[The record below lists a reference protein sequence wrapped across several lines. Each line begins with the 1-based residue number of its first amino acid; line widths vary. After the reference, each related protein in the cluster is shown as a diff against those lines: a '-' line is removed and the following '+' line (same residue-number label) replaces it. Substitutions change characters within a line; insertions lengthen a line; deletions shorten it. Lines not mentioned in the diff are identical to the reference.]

1 MLYDYSHVN
10 CTLYLFLISV
20 PSDWQKMYVANHG
33 DEWKYVN
40 LTAAYFQLW
49 VIYLAVGWEIHVYGR
64 KPLTELS
71 EIAFLQPHL

>member
-1 MLYDYSHVN
+1 
-10 CTLYLFLISV
+10 
-20 PSDWQKMYVANHG
+20 MYVANHG

-40 LTAAYFQLW
+40 LTAAYFRLW
-49 VIYLAVGWEIHVYGR
+49 AIYLAVGWEIHVYGR